1 MQTYSERFRVYRKA
15 MQPYLGSETAIA
27 QYNSLQEIEVHRFL
41 LRVLQDPSKLSQH
54 VQTEAGAVILK
65 IAYGYNIE
73 QHKRDPLVDM
83 ANLALE
89 RFSIAG
95 TPGAWLVD
103 MVPILKYV
111 PAWFP
116 GVGFKRTAQ
125 EWKKHLEDVVDKPY
139 AFVQRRMNSG
149 KSQPSYLSNLFKA
162 SGYPPIG
169 SEEEIIAKWTAGSL
183 YTGGADTTVSSIE
196 TFFLAMTLFP
206 EVQRKAQEEIDQVLG
221 GRLPT
226 VADRG
231 KLPYVD
237 AVVKE
242 VLRWH
247 PVAPM
252 GIPHMSVED
261 DMLNG
266 FFIPRGSLI
275 MPNIWALTHD
285 SKFYRDPMVFKP
297 ERFLGIDERE
307 PEMDPHAIVF
317 GFGRRVCPG
326 RFLAD
331 VTVYLSI
338 ARSLAV
344 FNVAKACENGK
355 EVEVKAKF
363 QAGVISHPVPW
374 KFKVTPRSPAHEA
387 LILSVEKEHPW
398 EESDA
403 PDLEN
408 LLDHSMA
415 SACHP
420 NRGQ

>member
-1 MQTYSERFRVYRKA
+1 
-15 MQPYLGSETAIA
+15 
-27 QYNSLQEIEVHRFL
+27 
-41 LRVLQDPSKLSQH
+41 
-54 VQTEAGAVILK
+54 
-65 IAYGYNIE
+65 
-73 QHKRDPLVDM
+73 
-83 ANLALE
+83 
-89 RFSIAG
+89 
-95 TPGAWLVD
+95 
-103 MVPILKYV
+103 
-111 PAWFP
+111 
-116 GVGFKRTAQ
+116 
-125 EWKKHLEDVVDKPY
+125 
-139 AFVQRRMNSG
+139 
-149 KSQPSYLSNLFKA
+149 
-162 SGYPPIG
+162 
-169 SEEEIIAKWTAGSL
+169 
-183 YTGGADTTVSSIE
+183 
-196 TFFLAMTLFP
+196 MTLFP
-206 EVQRKAQEEIDQVLG
+206 EVQHKAQEEIDQVLG

-285 SKFYRDPMVFKP
+285 SEVYRDPMVFKP
-297 ERFLGIDERE
+297 ERFLGIDEQE

-344 FNVAKACENGK
+344 FNVTKSSENGK

-408 LLDHSMA
+408 LFDH
-415 SACHP
+415 P
-420 NRGQ
+420 LED

>member
-1 MQTYSERFRVYRKA
+1 MQTYSDRFRVYRKA

-41 LRVLQDPSKLSQH
+41 LRVLLRFLQDPSKLSQH

-65 IAYGYNIE
+65 IAYGYSIE
-73 QHKRDPLVDM
+73 QHTRDPLVDM

-89 RFSIAG
+89 RFSLAG
-95 TPGAWLVD
+95 TPVVWLVD
-103 MVPILKYV
+103 MVPIREFYLHSTYDEDLDIDSH
-111 PAWFP
+111 FY
-116 GVGFKRTAQ
+116 RQ
-125 EWKKHLEDVVDKPY
+125 EWKKQLENVVDKPY

-149 KSQPSYLSNLFKA
+149 KFQPSYLSNLFKA
-162 SGYPPIG
+162 SGYPLVG

-206 EVQRKAQEEIDQVLG
+206 GVQRKAQEEIDQVLG

-231 KLPYVD
+231 KLPYAD
-237 AVVKE
+237 AIVKE
-242 VLRWH
+242 ALRWH

-252 GIPHMSVED
+252 GIPHVSVED
-261 DMLNG
+261 DLLNG
-266 FFIPRGSLI
+266 FYIPKGSLI

-285 SKFYRDPMVFKP
+285 SEVYHDPMVFKP
-297 ERFLGIDERE
+297 ERFLGIDGRE
-307 PEMDPHAIVF
+307 PEMDPHAVVF
-317 GFGRRVCPG
+317 GFGRRVCP
-326 RFLAD
+326 
-331 VTVYLSI
+331 VS
-338 ARSLAV
+338 
-344 FNVAKACENGK
+344 NVDKACEDGK
-355 EVEVKAKF
+355 EVEVKPEF

-374 KFKVTPRSPAHEA
+374 KFNVTTRSPAHEA
-387 LILSVEKEHPW
+387 LILTVEKEHPW

-408 LLDHSMA
+408 VSDHSLQ
-415 SACHP
+415 
-420 NRGQ
+420 G